1 MEIQEIKKRIIEKY
15 PLDDKI
21 DCSLTCYRVAKKRYV
36 VFWDDIV
43 NKSSIELI
51 LNKLEQ
57 ETAGPAFT
65 EWRTLIV
72 VGSTSDS
79 FEKADLVY
87 FNNVNM
93 FVVFYLINE
102 SSNQIFMEDSWIFML
117 GANYQKYVRTI
128 NKIVND
134 LYGLDDRG

>member
-1 MEIQEIKKRIIEKY
+1 M
-15 PLDDKI
+15 
-21 DCSLTCYRVAKKRYV
+21 
-36 VFWDDIV
+36 
-43 NKSSIELI
+43 I

-87 FNNVNM
+87 FNNINM

-117 GANYQKYVRTI
+117 GANYQKYVRAI

-134 LYGLDDRG
+134 LLDLNNYG

>member
-1 MEIQEIKKRIIEKY
+1 MKIQEIKKRIIEKY
-15 PLDDKI
+15 PLEDKI
-21 DCSLTCYRVAKKRYV
+21 DCSFTCYRVAKRRYV

-43 NKSSIELI
+43 NEDSIESI
-51 LNKLEQ
+51 LNRLEQ

-87 FNNVNM
+87 FNNVNT
-93 FVVFYLINE
+93 FVVFYLIDE
-102 SSNQIFMEDSWIFML
+102 STNQIFMEDSWIFML
-117 GANYQKYVRTI
+117 GANYQKYVRAI
-128 NKIVND
+128 NKIVNE
-134 LYGLDDRG
+134 LYGLDNHG